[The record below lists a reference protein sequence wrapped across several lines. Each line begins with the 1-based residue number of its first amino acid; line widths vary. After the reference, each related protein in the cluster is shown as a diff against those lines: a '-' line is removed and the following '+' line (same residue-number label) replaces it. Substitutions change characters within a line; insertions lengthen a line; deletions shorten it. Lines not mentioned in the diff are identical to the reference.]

1 MQISPTLTDR
11 LNKDCHLI
19 LKEFRKESPSQ
30 MLEHIV
36 KAGIIEIFWINV
48 SKTKQIM
55 KMFRISAILA
65 FGYGKVLQRP
75 KGHNQL

>member
-19 LKEFRKESPSQ
+19 LKELRKESPSQ

-36 KAGIIEIFWINV
+36 KAGIIEIF
-48 SKTKQIM
+48 
-55 KMFRISAILA
+55 
-65 FGYGKVLQRP
+65 
-75 KGHNQL
+75 